1 LDDIF
6 AYSKTVNLLRQF
18 FQDKK
23 GFIEVPAQ
31 SRLSIL
37 AACEDPRT
45 LTKFEFAG
53 TSYSLPQTGQ
63 MQLEH
68 ELMKNPDVNGLFCVT
83 TSYRNEPEETF
94 IPGRHLR
101 TFPMFEFESK
111 GNYKDLIKTE
121 DELLDYLGFSEP
133 TPCCT
138 YDALCERYGVEFIE
152 AEQEEII
159 NKEIG
164 NKVFIKDFPVRSDPF
179 WNMQQNDKNKNL
191 YNKVDVILFGQETIG
206 SASRS
211 TSPSE
216 MKDAFYNIS
225 GGEYAKLLFE
235 QFGEQRVIDE
245 LDEYLLSYSLFPRYG
260 GGIGVSRMA
269 RALQL
274 SNII

>member
-1 LDDIF
+1 MDDIF

-68 ELMKNPDVNGLFCVT
+68 ELLKNPDVNGLFCVT
-83 TSYRNEPEETF
+83 TSYRNEPAETF

-101 TFPMFEFESK
+101 TFPMLEFESK

-121 DELLDYLGFSEP
+121 DELLNFLGFPEP
-133 TPCCT
+133 TPYCT

-179 WNMQQNDKNKNL
+179 WNMQQNDKNKSL

-225 GGEYAKLLFE
+225 GGEYAKILFE
-235 QFGEQRVIDE
+235 HFGDERVIDE